1 MEEEITRTT
10 NKIDRTTIDL
20 NVNIDKEHIV
30 MLSNNWGYWLLKKL
44 PKFIWGK
51 TYRDTENEIK

>member
-1 MEEEITRTT
+1 MEDEITRAT

-30 MLSNNWGYWLLKKL
+30 ILSNIEDIDSLK
-44 PKFIWGK
+44 I
-51 TYRDTENEIK
+51 TEIHLR